1 MVPLFVGLMV
11 AGEGKLVEVVLF
23 VGPMVVVEGRKVG
36 VAHYGVLMVVVEV
49 KKVVAV
55 ESLVEQVVNQVLLF
69 LLSFLHI
76 SFPIVLGLLFLIT
89 KGWVVAQLSF
99 TCSISS

>member
-1 MVPLFVGLMV
+1 MW
-11 AGEGKLVEVVLF
+11 A
-23 VGPMVVVEGRKVG
+23 PMVVAEGRKVG

-89 KGWVVAQLSF
+89 KGWVSGTVILYLPSQLLVVVVVWYLGR
-99 TCSISS
+99 

>member
-1 MVPLFVGLMV
+1 M
-11 AGEGKLVEVVLF
+11 
-23 VGPMVVVEGRKVG
+23 
-36 VAHYGVLMVVVEV
+36 AHYAVLMVVVEV

-89 KGWVVAQLSF
+89 KGWVSGTVILYLPSQLLVVVVVWYLGR
-99 TCSISS
+99 